1 MLRGF
6 FLTFYLVHDLSRNC
20 GWQPQTK
27 TAMHDARIIFKWI
40 TYCGYLADHG
50 SREKSQ
56 FVRKKS
62 NHDTFHAKPINHKSI
77 KYPLQSTV
85 QAKRTNKKNNS
96 LNLHA
101 DNYIVMINM
110 IGLDRKRNWQF
121 FLFFFLRG
129 ERMWLHA
136 IQRKFISN
144 KACPKRYEE
153 TRNFLLPLSRSSW
166 HFSHSGLVYRPTDP
180 WQRDL
185 QKSVCGVFNSET
197 RRNISTSLCWGSLW
211 EGMEVWSPWLSHV
224 SNQTRLDTAD
234 GLL

>member
-1 MLRGF
+1 MWLWNKRKRGMNEWKDADLYLYSLGSFGDFTIAAMLFFLTVATSCMTTKRSAARTCLRRDGLKLFRNTTSTNYQFYIYNPRVAMLRGF

-40 TYCGYLADHG
+40 TYYGYLADHG

-96 LNLHA
+96 LNL
-101 DNYIVMINM
+101 IN
-110 IGLDRKRNWQF
+110 IYFQVHSQYF
-121 FLFFFLRG
+121 Y
-129 ERMWLHA
+129 A
-136 IQRKFISN
+136 N
-144 KACPKRYEE
+144 KLKE
-153 TRNFLLPLSRSSW
+153 
-166 HFSHSGLVYRPTDP
+166 
-180 WQRDL
+180 
-185 QKSVCGVFNSET
+185 
-197 RRNISTSLCWGSLW
+197 
-211 EGMEVWSPWLSHV
+211 
-224 SNQTRLDTAD
+224 
-234 GLL
+234 